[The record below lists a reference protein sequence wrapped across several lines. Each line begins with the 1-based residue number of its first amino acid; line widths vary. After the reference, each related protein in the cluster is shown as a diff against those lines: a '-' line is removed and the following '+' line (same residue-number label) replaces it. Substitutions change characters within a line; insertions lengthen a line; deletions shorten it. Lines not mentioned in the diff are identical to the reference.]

1 MYLKNRIYHVS
12 VRLSESHMKYLRN
25 LGLSRYYQKSNIS
38 VVIRSCVERCML
50 HDKQSD
56 INYLLPE
63 SGLPS
68 DETQ

>member
-25 LGLSRYYQKSNIS
+25 LGRARYNQKNNIS

-50 HDKQSD
+50 HDIKSD
-56 INYLLPE
+56 LNDMLPE
-63 SGLPS
+63 SRILNS
-68 DETQ
+68 ETE